1 MKAFLSH
8 STKGQ
13 QFVDTFAAQLKAEKI
28 ERGIIFDYSF
38 SYVHDQTSNARPN
51 NDLRVDGYSLRLGA
65 DLIRVSPWG
74 SRCEGNSRDIK
85 NRAVTVLWISPSTIR
100 TLSPK
105 AKLI

>member
-38 SYVHDQTSNARPN
+38 S
-51 NDLRVDGYSLRLGA
+51 
-65 DLIRVSPWG
+65 
-74 SRCEGNSRDIK
+74 
-85 NRAVTVLWISPSTIR
+85 
-100 TLSPK
+100 
-105 AKLI
+105 